1 MRVSTIVNGRWRQNC
16 HIIADDAGDAI
27 VVDPG
32 SDGDRI
38 AGEVEANGWHVLAIL
53 NTHAHYDHVGAVVP
67 LQQRFDAPFY
77 LHGADAM
84 LLRRANLYR
93 MLFESNEAVRIPSI
107 SQDIATL
114 PPVFRI
120 GSFAITWIFTP
131 GHTDGSVCLL
141 LEGKL
146 FSGDTLMHS
155 AVGRTDLP
163 GGDRARLIESL
174 RKLRDLPGH
183 TVVYGGHGPTTTLE
197 AEFAPGSVVSEL
209 LQ

>member
-16 HIIADDAGDAI
+16 YIIANDGGEAI

-32 SDGDRI
+32 SDSDRI
-38 AGEVEANGWHVLAIL
+38 AHEVDANGWRVLAIV

-67 LQQRFDAPFY
+67 LQQRFGAPFY

-93 MLFESNEAVRIPSI
+93 MLFESNEAVRIPSV
-107 SQDIATL
+107 SQDIAAL
-114 PPVFRI
+114 PPVFDI
-120 GSFAITWIFTP
+120 GSFSITWISTP

-141 LEGKL
+141 LDGML

-163 GGDRARLIESL
+163 GGDRPRLIESL
-174 RKLRDLPGH
+174 RKLRELPGN

-197 AEFAPGSVVSEL
+197 TEFAVGSAVSEL